1 MIHLLKWLDF
11 RHCVHSFEAK
21 IVEYDGYVGSW
32 DLIVVKGSDIFI
44 LHRLTELNEIFCLKG
59 PEIVQFSL
67 CKLNSSWDNAAH
79 FHGLTG
85 VTDGAELHI
94 TDGDIISISRKLT
107 MLEMKELNERQ
118 RAEHAVRMYEQQLHL
133 LGDLERRNKELEE
146 KFAEVF
152 TPYTFI

>member
-1 MIHLLKWLDF
+1 M
-11 RHCVHSFEAK
+11 
-21 IVEYDGYVGSW
+21 
-32 DLIVVKGSDIFI
+32 
-44 LHRLTELNEIFCLKG
+44 
-59 PEIVQFSL
+59 
-67 CKLNSSWDNAAH
+67 
-79 FHGLTG
+79 
-85 VTDGAELHI
+85 TDGAELHI